1 MKIKL
6 LLLSLIASSFCI
18 AQDISKKKIEKWTED
33 YSAKAVENLSDF
45 LSIPNNGLDPI
56 QIQNNL
62 NWSKSTFEDL
72 GFTVTEIISQGIP
85 VLLAEKKLAPNLP
98 TVLFYLHPDHLPRA
112 GCVLE
117 YRPHTRLL
125 RSSTAGGAQTLGSPG
140 QQCKQG

>member
-1 MKIKL
+1 MYCPRH
-6 LLLSLIASSFCI
+6 F
-18 AQDISKKKIEKWTED
+18 KKKIEKWTED

-98 TVLFYLHPDHLPRA
+98 TVLFYLQIDGQPVDSAQWDQENPYIA
-112 GCVLE
+112 VFKE
-117 YRPHTRLL
+117 KNKF
-125 RSSTAGGAQTLGSPG
+125 GAW
-140 QQCKQG
+140 